1 MIHTALRTIL
11 GGAVIVLAVVSTQPA
26 FSQEAD
32 RNSGDD
38 RAFLQYEMQKVDPW
52 GPFALNLLLGLGIGS
67 FVQGDTTGGLLVAGG
82 EVVGAGLLIA
92 WLSNPESGN
101 ALLIGGVVLLSA
113 ARIAGLV
120 IPFTY
125 ANGFN
130 EKLRKDLGIAISD
143 VSLIVP
149 GVNGEADD
157 GYGVN
162 VTFTRE
168 S

>member
-1 MIHTALRTIL
+1 
-11 GGAVIVLAVVSTQPA
+11 
-26 FSQEAD
+26 
-32 RNSGDD
+32 
-38 RAFLQYEMQKVDPW
+38 
-52 GPFALNLLLGLGIGS
+52 
-67 FVQGDTTGGLLVAGG
+67 
-82 EVVGAGLLIA
+82 
-92 WLSNPESGN
+92 
-101 ALLIGGVVLLSA
+101 VVLLSA